1 MAKTRLKII
10 LYSVLAGVLVWLTD
24 EVIDYFIYY
33 RQTMSFLDLI
43 IFDIPR
49 HELLMRII
57 IVASFIVYG
66 IIVSNY
72 VVHSKKMQDRAEN
85 LAKFP
90 LENPSPILRVNN
102 EGRILFCNP
111 WGTQVLKKW
120 ETSVGGFVP
129 QDWRGWINQAFAQQ
143 KYKSREIS
151 IKDKTYLLNMVPITD
166 SEYANIYGA
175 DITGLK
181 LAEAEKEKQ
190 LKLDLKQTIGT
201 ISDIV
206 ETRDAYTAGHQRRVS
221 QLAEAIAIEMG
232 LNKNQAESIAQA
244 SMLHDLGKISIP
256 SSILN
261 KPGRLSDIEMSLIK
275 SHPEEA
281 DHILKKNKS
290 MDYYRKI
297 ILQHHERM
305 DGSGYPHKLQG
316 EQIMMEARIMAVADV
331 VEAMTSHRP
340 YRAAL
345 DLDQAL
351 EEIRANRST
360 LYDGRVVD
368 ACVRVI
374 EEGKFKF

>member
-1 MAKTRLKII
+1 M
-10 LYSVLAGVLVWLTD
+10 WLTD
-24 EVIDYFIYY
+24 EVIDYFVYY
-33 RQTMSFLDLI
+33 HQTMSFLDLI
-43 IFDIPR
+43 IFNIPR
-49 HELLMRII
+49 HELLMRVI

-72 VVHSKKMQDRAEN
+72 VVHSQKMQDRAKN

-90 LENPSPILRVNN
+90 LENPSPVLRVNN

-111 WGTQVLKKW
+111 WGMQVLKKW
-120 ETSVGGFVP
+120 ETNIGGFVP
-129 QDWRGWINQAFAQQ
+129 QDWRGWINQSFAQQ

-151 IKDKTYLLNMVPITD
+151 IKGKTYLLNMVPITD
-166 SEYANIYGA
+166 SDYANIYGA

-190 LKLDLKQTIGT
+190 LKLDLQQTIET

-232 LNKNQAESIAQA
+232 LKKNQAEAIAQA

-261 KPGRLSDIEMSLIK
+261 KPGRLSDIEMSLIR

-281 DHILKKNKS
+281 NHILKKNKS

-305 DGSGYPHKLQG
+305 DGSGYPNKLKG

-331 VEAMTSHRP
+331 VEAMISHRP

-345 DLDQAL
+345 SQDQAL
-351 EEIRANRST
+351 EEIRANRSI

-368 ACVRVI
+368 ACIRVI
-374 EEGKFKF
+374 EEEKFRF